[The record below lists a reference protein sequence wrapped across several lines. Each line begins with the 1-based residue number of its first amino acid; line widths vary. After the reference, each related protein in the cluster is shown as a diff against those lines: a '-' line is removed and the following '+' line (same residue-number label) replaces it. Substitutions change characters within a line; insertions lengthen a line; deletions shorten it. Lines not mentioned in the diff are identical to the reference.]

1 MTKNVLLFCRGHT
14 ESSFNSPH
22 ISSALVG
29 ARLMPFYGRPMPPAD
44 GFVPIWYHATK
55 SRYWCFVYTSY
66 FNLQNMST
74 NGMTY
79 NLLPKAY
86 LFLYLAEEHRLLHS
100 YRPESGET
108 HPIEK
113 VVTRHTQWS
122 LIEIRVLWACYYY
135 YYITFTKYLAKFL
148 RYLKSSD
155 IFTYRRDTKTN
166 KAHDRRDYVQKNED
180 CNISKLL

>member
-1 MTKNVLLFCRGHT
+1 MCTTKCDKKCTIILQGTYGIKFQFTAYFIGIGWSKINAFLRKTNATSWWVCTCLTAYHEEYKLMFC
-14 ESSFNSPH
+14 
-22 ISSALVG
+22 
-29 ARLMPFYGRPMPPAD
+29 
-44 GFVPIWYHATK
+44 
-55 SRYWCFVYTSY
+55 VYLI
-66 FNLQNMST
+66 FQLT

-113 VVTRHTQWS
+113 VLTRHTQWS

-135 YYITFTKYLAKFL
+135 YYITYNILFGKVFTIFKKF
-148 RYLKSSD
+148 RYIHLPQR
-155 IFTYRRDTKTN
+155 YQN
-166 KAHDRRDYVQKNED
+166 
-180 CNISKLL
+180 

>member
-1 MTKNVLLFCRGHT
+1 MQRTYGIKFQFTIYFIIICIGWSKR
-14 ESSFNSPH
+14 PY
-22 ISSALVG
+22 
-29 ARLMPFYGRPMPPAD
+29 YGRPMPPAD
-44 GFVPIWYHATK
+44 GFVPIWQHTTK
-55 SRYWCFVYTSY
+55 SIYWCFVYTSY
-66 FNLQNMST
+66 F

-100 YRPESGET
+100 YRPGSGET

-113 VVTRHTQWS
+113 VLTRHTQWS
-122 LIEIRVLWACYYY
+122 LIEIRVLWACYD
-135 YYITFTKYLAKFL
+135 ISYLIFAKFS